1 MLIYRGFYSK
11 KQESVLG
18 NHIIYNVRGENY
30 IITEIKSTDNES
42 GFDDAV
48 LQFVC
53 NADEMKF
60 VRVVRTK
67 EYKQFEVW

>member
-1 MLIYRGFYSK
+1 MLVYRGFYSK
-11 KQESVLG
+11 EQESVLG
-18 NHIIYNVRGENY
+18 NHIIYNVRGENH
-30 IITEIKSTDNES
+30 IITEIKCTDNES
-42 GFDDAV
+42 GFDDAE

-60 VRVVRTK
+60 VRVVRTR